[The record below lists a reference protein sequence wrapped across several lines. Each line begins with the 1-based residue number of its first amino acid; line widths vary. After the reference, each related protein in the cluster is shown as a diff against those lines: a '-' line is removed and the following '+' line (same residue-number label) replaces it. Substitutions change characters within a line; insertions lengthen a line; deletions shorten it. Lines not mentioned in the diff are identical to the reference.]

1 MDKKETLANLRAAK
15 SYLVQWKSHIQG
27 FAWGM
32 TVDPRYI
39 PLIHTDGLYSKWFYT
54 QAQGLKGLPSFDL
67 IGPSIEACFDHF
79 QKLYKVVKAEPK
91 KAGLFG
97 SQEKLDEQRKKEI
110 ELYADNV
117 FACIKNLI
125 DLTISLEK
133 EASILSEEEF
143 EKLI

>member
-1 MDKKETLANLRAAK
+1 MDKKETLTNLRAAK

-32 TVDPRYI
+32 TTDPRYI

-54 QAQGLKGLPSFDL
+54 QAQGLKSLPSFDL
-67 IGPSIEACFDHF
+67 IAPTIEACFDHF
-79 QKLYKVVKAEPK
+79 QKLYKVVKAEPE

-97 SQEKLDEQRKKEI
+97 SQAKLDEQRKKEI
-110 ELYADNV
+110 EALADNV
-117 FACIKNLI
+117 FASINNLI
-125 DLTISLEK
+125 ELTKSLER
-133 EASILSEEEF
+133 EATKISEEEF